1 MVSYS
6 VKEDQNVIQ
15 MNQIFNMQWENS
27 MIKRTKEQRWRDG
40 MDWTIIIVII
50 LIIAAAIIGVLENNG
65 HLNILP

>member
-1 MVSYS
+1 
-6 VKEDQNVIQ
+6 
-15 MNQIFNMQWENS
+15 